1 MAKVSRTER
10 FEKFEDVLV
19 IISDVTSLCDEK
31 LVKKAMQI
39 RVICMPN
46 MMFEADYVEA
56 YEPVSLE
63 TRFVLDNE
71 DNQLNTHVYNE
82 QRLVFRKGNEA
93 LKLFNVQNT
102 LDDKVTD
109 TELVVEADHIYRW
122 TDKEEGCKLCRIHTF
137 MMDEEPKI
145 RGWHLRET
153 EDFLRLE
160 APDHTDVLD
169 FKFTENGFAVRR
181 NGNTKCWTL

>member
-1 MAKVSRTER
+1 MARVSRTER
-10 FEKFEDVLV
+10 FEKFEDTLV
-19 IISDVTSLCDEK
+19 IVSDVTSLYEEK
-31 LVKKAMQI
+31 VVKKAMQI

-46 MMFEADYVEA
+46 MMFEADYVET
-56 YEPVSLE
+56 YEPASLE
-63 TRFVLDNE
+63 TRFILNNE
-71 DNQLNTHVYNE
+71 DNQLKTNVYNK
-82 QRLVFRKGNEA
+82 QKLVFRRGAEA

-102 LDDKVTD
+102 IEDKVSD

-145 RGWHLRET
+145 PGWHLRET

-160 APDHTDVLD
+160 APDHMDVLD
-169 FKFTENGFAVRR
+169 FKLTDDGFAVRR
-181 NGNTKCWTL
+181 NGKTKCWTV

>member
-1 MAKVSRTER
+1 MARVSRTER
-10 FEKFEDVLV
+10 FEKFEDTLV
-19 IISDVTSLCDEK
+19 IVSDVTSLCDEK
-31 LVKKAMQI
+31 VVKKAMQI

-46 MMFEADYVEA
+46 MMFEADYVETC
-56 YEPVSLE
+56 EPVSLE
-63 TRFVLDNE
+63 TRFILNNE
-71 DNQLNTHVYNE
+71 DNQLKNNVYHK
-82 QRLVFRKGNEA
+82 QKLVFRRGAEA

-102 LDDKVTD
+102 IDDKVSD

-122 TDKEEGCKLCRIHTF
+122 TGKEEGCKLCRIHTF

-145 RGWHLRET
+145 QGWHLRET

-169 FKFTENGFAVRR
+169 FKFTEDGFAVRR
-181 NGNTKCWTL
+181 NGKTKCWTV

>member
-10 FEKFEDVLV
+10 FEKFEDTLV
-19 IISDVTSLCDEK
+19 IVSDVTSLCEEK
-31 LVKKAMQI
+31 VVKKAMQI

-82 QRLVFRKGNEA
+82 QKLVFRKGDEA
-93 LKLFNVQNT
+93 LKLFNAQNT
-102 LDDKVTD
+102 VDSKVAD
-109 TELVVEADHIYRW
+109 TELNVEADHIYGW
-122 TDKEEGCKLCRIHTF
+122 MDKEQGRKLWRVHTF
-137 MMDEEPKI
+137 MMDEESKI
-145 RGWHLRET
+145 RKWHLKET

>member
-10 FEKFEDVLV
+10 FEKFEDTLV
-19 IISDVTSLCDEK
+19 IVSDVTSLCDEK

-46 MMFEADYVEA
+46 MMFEADYVETC
-56 YEPVSLE
+56 EPVQME
-63 TRFVLDNE
+63 TRFVLNNE
-71 DNQLNTHVYNE
+71 DNLLKTNVYNK
-82 QRLVFRKGNEA
+82 QKLVFRRGNEA

-102 LDDKVTD
+102 IDDKASD
-109 TELVVEADHIYRW
+109 TELVVEADYIYRW
-122 TDKEEGCKLCRIHTF
+122 TDKAEGCKLCRIHTF

-145 RGWHLRET
+145 PGWHLREM

-160 APDHTDVLD
+160 APDHIDVLD
-169 FKFTENGFAVRR
+169 FKLTENGFAVRR
-181 NGNTKCWTL
+181 NGKTKCWTL